1 MANTMEVSIVA
12 LLLAAP
18 SALCRGK
25 SYPYRWV
32 YVARSLTEDS
42 DVGDIKGI
50 VKTAS
55 EHGLNGMVLAAGFDI
70 LDLQRPTY
78 FRRLEQVKRTCREY
92 NIEIIPLIFSVG
104 RGGAARGHDKN
115 LAAALPVTDASF
127 VVRGANAYLV
137 PDREVEINNGGFE
150 QHNGNRVTGISHDK
164 PGEVSFVDRRVFKG
178 GNASLRLEN
187 FGKYRYG
194 HARVM
199 QTVKVR
205 PRRSYKLSCWVKT
218 EALEPVSSLRVLV
231 LAPDGRTL
239 LSWRPKILS
248 TNGWYNIITGF
259 NSLHYSSAKL
269 YVGVWGGKSGKFWVD
284 DFCIKEAGPLN
295 VVRRPGAPLTVKG
308 QENGVIYVEG
318 RDFAPVKDPK
328 LDFRFD
334 HNPPPIRLLP
344 QGRIKEGEHLR
355 VSYYQGISVRPG
367 QIGICMSEPKLY
379 EVWTEQAKLIHKH
392 LAPGKYFLSMDEIRT
407 GGTCQA
413 CKERN
418 MTMAQILGDCIT
430 KQTQIIRGVNPKAE
444 VLIWSDMLDPNHNA
458 RDKYYL
464 VEGDF
469 AGSWKYIPKDLIIVC
484 WYYNKRN
491 TTLRFFSS
499 LGFRTLAGA
508 YYDGNTLENPTG
520 WLESLER
527 TPGASGIMYTTW
539 RNKYDMLGPFGD
551 LVATTGR
558 RE

>member
-1 MANTMEVSIVA
+1 MANTMKVLILA

-18 SALCRGK
+18 TSLCQGK
-25 SYPYRWV
+25 DYPYRWV
-32 YVARSLTEDS
+32 YVARSLTKDS
-42 DVGDIKGI
+42 DVGDIKSI

-55 EHGLNGMVLAAGFDI
+55 EHGLNGMVLAAGFDM

-78 FRRLEQVKRTCREY
+78 FRRLEQVKRICREY

-115 LAAALPVTDASF
+115 LAAALPVTDAPF

-137 PDREVEINNGGFE
+137 PDRGVEIKNGGFE
-150 QHNGNRVTGISHDK
+150 QHNGSRITGIRHDK
-164 PGEVSFVDRRVFKG
+164 PGEVSFVDRRVCKS

-199 QTVKVR
+199 QTVNVR

-218 EALEPVSSLRVLV
+218 EELEPVSSLRMLV

-248 TNGWYNIITGF
+248 TNRWYNIITGF
-259 NSLHYSSAKL
+259 NSLYYSSAKL

-284 DFCIKEAGPLN
+284 DFSINEAGPLN
-295 VVRRPGAPLTVKG
+295 VVRRPGTPVTVKG

-334 HNPPPIRLLP
+334 HNPSPIRLLP
-344 QGRIKEGEHLR
+344 QSRIKEGEHLR

-379 EVWTEQAKLIHKH
+379 RVWADQAKLIQKH
-392 LAPGKYFLSMDEIRT
+392 LAPGKYLLSMDEIRT

-413 CKERN
+413 CKKRS

-458 RDKYYL
+458 RGKYYL

-469 AGSWKYIPKDLIIVC
+469 AGSWKYVPKDLIIVC
-484 WYYNKRN
+484 WYYQKRN

-508 YYDGNTLENPTG
+508 YYDGNTLENPKG

-539 RNKYDMLGPFGD
+539 RNKYDLLGPFGD